1 MDAKRTADDQPNT
14 RQGEPTRVPSNT
26 RPVSVITDGFVQNPR
41 STFVPIRPERDDL
54 QRAQGVPAGASLPE
68 LPALPP
74 SIQRRT
80 EAGDRQPPGLQP
92 RSTQGTY
99 GQGTDAQGDSTLSL
113 KRMFPALKDASVGE
127 AAEAPRVNLQRNDS
141 LRTPAQDLATPPS
154 TPDPVQASRG
164 LDKRPRSDHGR
175 SDTPW

>member
-1 MDAKRTADDQPNT
+1 MDDKRTADNQPNT
-14 RQGEPTRVPSNT
+14 RQGEPTGVPSNT

-41 STFVPIRPERDDL
+41 YTFVPIRTGRDERSS
-54 QRAQGVPAGASLPE
+54 AQAAPGLASLPE

-80 EAGDRQPPGLQP
+80 EVGDREPSGLQP

-99 GQGTDAQGDSTLSL
+99 GQGADAQSDISLSL
-113 KRMFPALKDASVGE
+113 KRRFPASGSSVGE

-141 LRTPAQDLATPPS
+141 LRAPAQDLATAPS
-154 TPDPVQASRG
+154 TPEPVQGPRG
-164 LDKRPRSDHGR
+164 LDKRPRGDHGR
-175 SDTPW
+175 SDTPR